1 MIGAVQPHHY
11 HQQHQR
17 HEPHH
22 GRTGRGA
29 RAEPVAGAEPAAGA
43 APATNAE
50 VSAGVALSAG
60 AYREARSASFTFV
73 TADGD
78 TVKIDSSTTREF
90 AYATYE
96 SDGQMAAGVRSSAS
110 SSASLTVEGTLDPEE
125 LQDIRKALTFLR
137 RAGQDGQIDE
147 REMETFTRRQDIDSL
162 QSIAGRIEVSRSAV
176 SLDVVA

>member
-1 MIGAVQPHHY
+1 MIGAVHPHRY
-11 HQQHQR
+11 HQQHQ
-17 HEPHH
+17 HDEPHH
-22 GRTGRGA
+22 GRTARGA
-29 RAEPVAGAEPAAGA
+29 RAEPAAGA
-43 APATNAE
+43 AAAASAE
-50 VSAGVALSAG
+50 PSGGVALSAG

-78 TVKIDSSTTREF
+78 KVTIDSSTTREF

-96 SDGQMAAGVRSSAS
+96 SDGQMAAGARSSAT
-110 SSASLTVEGTLDPEE
+110 SSASLTVEGTLDAEE

-147 REMETFTRRQDIDSL
+147 REIERFTRRQDIESL
-162 QSIAGRIEVSRSAV
+162 QSIAGSIEVSRSAV